1 VPAVELNSGSRVV
14 LTLPS
19 MDELR
24 AELARL
30 LGSLRPELTTA
41 DPPSAGGRMVRR
53 RRW

>member
-1 VPAVELNSGSRVV
+1 MPAVELNSGSRVV

-24 AELARL
+24 AELVRL

-41 DPPSAGGRMVRR
+41 DPPSAGGRTVRR